1 MLQLHICNA
10 ADLTSFS
17 EDSYADFLDQDECAR
32 VSRMREPAAVRF
44 LQARFMCK
52 RLLADQLGV
61 SLTQVNFAYTENGK
75 PFLPTAPNLQFSI
88 SHCRGAVAV
97 AIASHPIGV
106 DIEDMDR
113 GRKNRAWESP
123 EHFLNAATATA
134 VHSAPSA
141 DKAQVFTLLWTLLE
155 SQVKLRDSSIVRAAR
170 HLRIALERDA
180 QPWRV
185 RTSQDEHG
193 TGVAW
198 LSWSQGGQVVSVAMD
213 SASAETY
220 ESAATV
226 EIYRWPER
234 DKMALA
240 MLARG

>member
-1 MLQLHICNA
+1 MLQVHICNA
-10 ADLTSFS
+10 ADFASFS
-17 EDSYADFLDQDECAR
+17 VDSYADFLDPDECAR
-32 VSRMREPAAVRF
+32 ANRMREPAAVRF

-61 SLTQVNFAYTENGK
+61 SLRQVNFAYTENGK
-75 PFLPTAPNLQFSI
+75 PFLPSAPNLQFSI

-97 AIASHPIGV
+97 GIASHPIGV

-170 HLRIALERDA
+170 HLRIALERSE
-180 QPWRV
+180 QPWQV
-185 RTSQDEHG
+185 RASLDEHG

-198 LSWSQGGQVVSVAMD
+198 RSWSQGGQVVSIAMD
-213 SASAETY
+213 S
-220 ESAATV
+220 ESATNHEGAAEV
-226 EIYRWPER
+226 EIYRWPECSQI
-234 DKMALA
+234 ALA